1 MSKPKANKTALNT
14 LETLARADPD
24 YHQTADSLTELTT
37 LLKNDQSAEQKLNDI
52 ATETLD
58 YLKQQDPQRAQAID
72 ALSAQTAT
80 AQTKSFELVTT
91 AAVFTAIAVLLRTHV
106 KIKKDAKGNWTFV
119 LEHKPIQSKLLS
131 SILKK
136 LNGLV

>member
-1 MSKPKANKTALNT
+1 MTSSKPNTTALNT

-24 YHQTADSLTELTT
+24 YHQIADSLTELAT
-37 LLKNDQSAEQKLNDI
+37 LLKNDQNAEQKLNDI
-52 ATETLD
+52 AAETLD
-58 YLKQQDPQRAQAID
+58 YLKQQDPQRAQVIE
-72 ALSAQTAT
+72 ALSAQTSQ
-80 AQTKSFELVTT
+80 AQTKSFELMTT
-91 AAVFTAIAVLLRTHV
+91 AAVFTAIAVLLRTHI
-106 KIKKDAKGNWTFV
+106 KIKRDTKGNWSFL